1 MVRLDVDL
9 PKLRSLVI
17 NSLKIPIDF
26 MTRTAYNNSTEGG
39 IIMKDTM
46 LRIGEN
52 IKSLREQS
60 GFTQSNLAKYLNVDQ
75 SLISKIEKNE
85 RSMTSDMLDKL
96 SALFGVAVESFNQDS
111 IQANQISFALRASE
125 INEDD
130 LETISAINR
139 IALNLNFMTR
149 LLGGHEIDR

>member
-1 MVRLDVDL
+1 
-9 PKLRSLVI
+9 
-17 NSLKIPIDF
+17 
-26 MTRTAYNNSTEGG
+26 MTRVAYNSSIEGG
-39 IIMKDTM
+39 IIMENVM

-52 IKSLREQS
+52 IKALREQS

-85 RSMTSDMLDKL
+85 RSMTSDMLDRL
-96 SALFGVAVESFNQDS
+96 ATLFGVTAESFYQET
-111 IQANQISFALRASE
+111 IPANQISFALRASE

-139 IALNLNFMTR
+139 IALNSNFMTK
-149 LLGGHEIDR
+149 LLGGGGIDR